1 MAHIVTT
8 AQGSFQSTDQ
18 RPGNPGLVARLRKA
32 LADYRLYRR
41 TLAELE
47 SLSDRELR
55 DLDLSRFS
63 LREIAYDSV
72 YGG

>member
-1 MAHIVTT
+1 MAHTVTT
-8 AQGSFQSTDQ
+8 AQGTFQGTS
-18 RPGNPGLVARLRKA
+18 NPGVIARLRKA

-47 SLSDRELR
+47 SLSSRELR
-55 DLDLSRFS
+55 DLGLSRFS
-63 LREIAYDSV
+63 IREIAHDSV